1 MDLDIYFNG
10 LCPRLKILNFGG
22 HYMKDEVFYLRQK
35 DLISSL
41 SKQEA
46 LNYIEKLKNVL
57 NQSAYYYVIESF
69 QYDAKMEAIQKL
81 QEFAVDNLK

>member
-1 MDLDIYFNG
+1 
-10 LCPRLKILNFGG
+10 
-22 HYMKDEVFYLRQK
+22 MKDEVFYLRQK

-57 NQSAYYYVIESF
+57 NQSAYYYVIENF
-69 QYDAKMEAIQKL
+69 QYDAKMEVIQKL
-81 QEFAVDNLK
+81 QEFAVENLK